1 MHPYSEFIHDYII
14 KTNGYSGKGKI
25 KDDFRTSRWGKIMR
39 KYWIDE
45 IPQLYNVLRGEM
57 KLVGVRP
64 VSQIYFDTIP
74 AELKEIRLQMK
85 PGCIPPYVALDL
97 GVRKEDVL
105 NAEAQYLRDKIRR
118 PYINDLIYFFKA
130 IYKIIF
136 RGRRSA

>member
-1 MHPYSEFIHDYII
+1 
-14 KTNGYSGKGKI
+14 
-25 KDDFRTSRWGKIMR
+25 MR

-45 IPQLYNVLRGEM
+45 IPQIYNVLRGEM

-64 VSQIYFDTIP
+64 VSQVYFDSIP
-74 AELKEIRLQMK
+74 AELREIRLQMK